1 MYKALGLSLKD
12 KWKNITKAM
21 VRKVGLS
28 LDQKVNLRKC
38 SYYDKAREDEAHS
51 YLQNSVILAVAI
63 KVVHIALVSQ
73 SGLTCW
79 AGRLDFFLY
88 KIPHTISQGR

>member
-28 LDQKVNLRKC
+28 SDQKVNLRKC
-38 SYYDKAREDEAHS
+38 SHYDKARQDEAHS
-51 YLQNSVILAVAI
+51 YLQNFVILAVAI
-63 KVVHIALVSQ
+63 KVVHIGLVSQ
-73 SGLTCW
+73 SGLTC
-79 AGRLDFFLY
+79 
-88 KIPHTISQGR
+88 